1 MRGGPPEAASALPD
15 RPLERWGR
23 RLVQPAQPP
32 ANPRDSGVARADLRA
47 RRARPARGLPQPGA
61 RAAAEPPSRGPLG
74 VCPQRLAPA
83 VYVLAWRTPGV
94 GKIFFPLPG
103 LGGSRGARGRG
114 EWWEPQG
121 ASGPQGAA
129 GERRAEGRR
138 EPVAFPKHLG
148 AGSASRR
155 LAGTCLLDEPAR
167 EAPEVPGSSGALPA
181 LPGFSLR
188 APVRAGA
195 PMTGR
200 KELCLRW
207 HPCGCEMGMSVYLCV
222 SMSLGLCRV
231 TVSFSETHLA
241 TVHRPEPPRC
251 SGGTVMTSV
260 AGLCLCA
267 LGKENRCFGV
277 CDPPQA
283 PRLFWQSPGDSRGG
297 GCQFCLGGF

>member
-1 MRGGPPEAASALPD
+1 M
-15 RPLERWGR
+15 
-23 RLVQPAQPP
+23 
-32 ANPRDSGVARADLRA
+32 
-47 RRARPARGLPQPGA
+47 
-61 RAAAEPPSRGPLG
+61 
-74 VCPQRLAPA
+74 
-83 VYVLAWRTPGV
+83 
-94 GKIFFPLPG
+94 GKIFFSPSRVSEGREEPA
-103 LGGSRGARGRG
+103 GGG

-121 ASGPQGAA
+121 AA
-129 GERRAEGRR
+129 GEGRR
-138 EPVAFPKHLG
+138 EPVVFPEHLG

-155 LAGTCLLDEPAR
+155 LAGTCLLDEPVL

-200 KELCLRW
+200 RELCLRW
-207 HPCGCEMGMSVYLCV
+207 HQCGCEMGMSVYLCV
-222 SMSLGLCRV
+222 NVSLGLCRG

-241 TVHRPEPPRC
+241 TLHRPEPPRC

-283 PRLFWQSPGDSRGG
+283 PRLFWQSPGDSGGG
-297 GCQFCLGGF
+297 GCQFCLGGFQRESSLHPRSPEDPPWSHRDALAGFFQNSTCQTFLCPKGDTLVQVGHTVILCMCTCARSYPTNHSPLLLLLSAHRQSPHCQTSILPSAKAFPAI